1 MSLFVFIIH
10 LGCTKAS
17 TFEEAGGVGEREE
30 AGGWAKENAFRLLPY
45 TLRTV
50 TNTLRIVTNSVR
62 IVTRKA
68 WRVGRSKKVLR
79 PMT

>member
-1 MSLFVFIIH
+1 MFILH
-10 LGCTKAS
+10 LGCTTAS

-45 TLRTV
+45 TLH
-50 TNTLRIVTNSVR
+50 IVTNSVR

-79 PMT
+79 PMA